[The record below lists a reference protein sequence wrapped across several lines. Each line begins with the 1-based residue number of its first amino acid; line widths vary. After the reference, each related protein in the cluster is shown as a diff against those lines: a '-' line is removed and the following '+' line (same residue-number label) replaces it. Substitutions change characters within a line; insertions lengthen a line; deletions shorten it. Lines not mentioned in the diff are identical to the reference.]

1 MPEVKK
7 QWQKKMN
14 ELLCKYTRNF
24 FYLLPNGNLESN
36 TQ

>member
-14 ELLCKYTRNF
+14 YFANTQEF
-24 FYLLPNGNLESN
+24 FYLLHYCNLEPNS
-36 TQ
+36 Q